1 MAEIEGFES
10 SDSEI
15 NVGFLHPRFQTIP
28 NDPDVAL
35 DDVTEGRG
43 ITSEDSSKSS
53 ITPRSSARLPL
64 GDEYKPG
71 RSKLWSFSSNG
82 SDSLELHI
90 PAYHERYQELH
101 RARSTR
107 NLELLVDPQM
117 APPPRLRVID
127 PAYERGNLRKQLQ
140 GHPGAIASMPCL
152 PRFASGEGLEYV
164 YGESDETGTPKLA
177 GEGQYGCVYLARHE
191 RTGQLL
197 TIKLLSSETAT
208 IYDLALEASIN
219 QHLEVTTVV
228 PNFWGVGVVERDSR
242 YLRYCLMQEYVGNV
256 RTLEGYDINRFLT
269 VNKLSRYYHGCV
281 PPFDSV
287 DWTAVCCRI
296 VAAMNTIHRMGVV
309 INDIKG
315 DNILV
320 RFESETSHLYFVD
333 FGMARYRT
341 NLLVDFG
348 LATYE
353 ERDDFLERFFIM
365 APEIVYT
372 RQCYEASDVFSL
384 GWLLVDIS
392 ARCNL
397 PQLKGV
403 AEWCLKPLPSQRPTA
418 QQLLQSTKDIFYDA
432 IRRKMALCT
441 HQYLLSQL
449 WRLYALSP
457 DNFYLL
463 VSR

>member
-1 MAEIEGFES
+1 MAETEGVES
-10 SDSEI
+10 TDSEI
-15 NVGFLHPRFQTIP
+15 NVDFLHPRFQSISL
-28 NDPDVAL
+28 DPDIAL
-35 DDVTEGRG
+35 DDATAGRG

-64 GDEYKPG
+64 GDERKLG
-71 RSKLWSFSSNG
+71 RSKLWSFSGNE
-82 SDSLELHI
+82 SDSLELRI
-90 PAYHERYQELH
+90 PPYHENYRELH

-107 NLELLVDPQM
+107 NLELWVDPQV
-117 APPPRLRVID
+117 APPPRIVVVD
-127 PAYERGNLRKQLQ
+127 PAYERKSLRKQLS
-140 GHPGAIASMPCL
+140 PDAIASMPCL

-164 YGESDETGTPKLA
+164 YGDSDDETGTPKLA
-177 GEGQYGCVYLARHE
+177 GEGQYGCVYLARHD

-197 TIKLLSSETAT
+197 TIKLLSSEAST

-228 PNFWGVGVVERDSR
+228 PNFWGIGVVERDSR
-242 YLRYCLMQEYVGNV
+242 YLRYCLVQEYVGNA
-256 RTLEGYDINRFLT
+256 RTLEGYDVNRFLT
-269 VNKLSRYYHGCV
+269 INKLSRYFHGCV

-287 DWTAVCCRI
+287 DWTGVCCRI
-296 VAAMNTIHRMGVV
+296 VTAMGTIHRMGIV
-309 INDIKG
+309 INDLKG
-315 DNILV
+315 DNILI
-320 RFESETSHLYFVD
+320 RFDGATTNHLYFVD

-348 LATYE
+348 LETYE
-353 ERDDFLERFFIM
+353 ERDNFIERFFIM

-372 RQCYEASDVFSL
+372 RQCYEASDIFSL
-384 GWLLVDIS
+384 GWLLAGVS

-418 QQLLQSTKDIFYDA
+418 QQLLQTTKDVFYDA

-441 HQYLLSQL
+441 HQYLLSRL